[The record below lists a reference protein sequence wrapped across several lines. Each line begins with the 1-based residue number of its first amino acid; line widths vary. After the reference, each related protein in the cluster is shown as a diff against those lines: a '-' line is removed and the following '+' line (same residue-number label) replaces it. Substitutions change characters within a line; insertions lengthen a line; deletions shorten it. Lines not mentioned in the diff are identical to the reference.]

1 MEVATIKRMATVM
14 IKFKIEKG
22 QFSEEDKKVA
32 IQVLKQRGQD
42 VSKWETGEAKE
53 EQPADMPGE
62 TQEMR
67 TCQDA
72 PEEENEEEPQST
84 KLDPKTVE
92 IVDKAIEEICECEYD
107 DIKLKAG
114 DLMGDDPKETE
125 DLTKEQVEGFLEL
138 AKELKKRNEE
148 KKAEKKGKT
157 KVKESVKKEEKKG
170 KTKVKE
176 SVKKEEKIADPT
188 EKPVESVEEKP
199 KVEKKAEATP
209 RKVAAIPQP
218 TEEELKAIFSV
229 QSQKKIDQVLEILK
243 NGTQKKRVII
253 DLWDLGLD
261 KSEIV
266 NLKVADPTYTYD
278 LIRAQQKMSEQ
289 VKDLKK

>member
-42 VSKWETGEAKE
+42 VSKWETGEVKE

-72 PEEENEEEPQST
+72 PEEENEGESQST

-157 KVKESVKKEEKKG
+157 KVKESVKKEEK
-170 KTKVKE
+170 
-176 SVKKEEKIADPT
+176 IADPT

-199 KVEKKAEATP
+199 KVEKRQKLHRE
-209 RKVAAIPQP
+209 RWQLSLNL
-218 TEEELKAIFSV
+218 LKR
-229 QSQKKIDQVLEILK
+229 
-243 NGTQKKRVII
+243 N
-253 DLWDLGLD
+253 
-261 KSEIV
+261 
-266 NLKVADPTYTYD
+266 
-278 LIRAQQKMSEQ
+278 
-289 VKDLKK
+289 

>member
-42 VSKWETGEAKE
+42 VSKWETGEVKE

-62 TQEMR
+62 TQEMG

-72 PEEENEEEPQST
+72 PEEENGEESQST

-148 KKAEKKGKT
+148 KKA
-157 KVKESVKKEEKKG
+157 EKKG

>member
-42 VSKWETGEAKE
+42 VSKWETGEVKE

-62 TQEMR
+62 AQEMR

-72 PEEENEEEPQST
+72 PEEENGEESQST

-148 KKAEKKGKT
+148 KKA
-157 KVKESVKKEEKKG
+157 EKKG

>member
-42 VSKWETGEAKE
+42 VSKWETEEVKE

-62 TQEMR
+62 VQEME
-67 TCQDA
+67 TSQDA
-72 PEEENEEEPQST
+72 QEEEEESQST

-92 IVDKAIEEICECEYD
+92 IVDRAIEEICECEYD

-114 DLMGDDPKETE
+114 DLIGDDPKETE
-125 DLTKEQVEGFLEL
+125 DLTKEQVEGFHEL
-138 AKELKKRNEE
+138 LKELKKRNEE
-148 KKAEKKGKT
+148 KEAEKKGKA
-157 KVKESVKKEEKKG
+157 KAKESVKKEEK
-170 KTKVKE
+170 V
-176 SVKKEEKIADPT
+176 ADST

-199 KVEKKAEATP
+199 KVEKRAEPTP

-218 TEEELKAIFSV
+218 TEEELKSIFSV

-289 VKDLKK
+289 VRDLKK

>member
-42 VSKWETGEAKE
+42 VSKWETGEVKE

-72 PEEENEEEPQST
+72 PEEENEGESQST

-148 KKAEKKGKT
+148 KKA
-157 KVKESVKKEEKKG
+157 EKKG

-266 NLKVADPTYTYD
+266 NLKVADPIYTYD

>member
-1 MEVATIKRMATVM
+1 MEVATIKRMTTVM

-42 VSKWETGEAKE
+42 VSKWETGEVKE

-62 TQEMR
+62 TQEMG

-72 PEEENEEEPQST
+72 PEEENGEESQST

-148 KKAEKKGKT
+148 KKA
-157 KVKESVKKEEKKG
+157 EKKG

>member
-42 VSKWETGEAKE
+42 VSKWETGEVKE

-62 TQEMR
+62 TQEMG

-72 PEEENEEEPQST
+72 PEEENGEESQST

-148 KKAEKKGKT
+148 KKAD
-157 KVKESVKKEEKKG
+157 KKG